1 MIIERMKTQLR
12 QRKEVL
18 SETPFFDGKTIK
30 DCFLDSTIDRLLEC
44 YVQAI
49 KYNEYSLD
57 VIKKAICTIFFHI
70 VSTDNQLLQNFSL
83 SNWCKYKIVGA
94 ESYILKLDV
103 YDVIIFID
111 GNTGRLKELRGKT
124 AILEELNK
132 QEINKVQLQ
141 AKILSKMIRL
151 IWRNRNNG
159 SVLKK
164 SE

>member
-1 MIIERMKTQLR
+1 MKPQLR

-18 SETPFFDGKTIK
+18 FETPFFDGKTIK

-70 VSTDNQLLQNFSL
+70 VSTDDKLLQNFSL

-94 ESYILKLDV
+94 ESHILKLDV
-103 YDVIIFID
+103 YDVVIIFTD
-111 GNTGRLKELRGKT
+111 GNIGRLKKLRGKIT
-124 AILEELNK
+124 ILKELNK
-132 QEINKVQLQ
+132 QKVNKVQLQ
-141 AKILSKMIRL
+141 AKILSKMIRFL
-151 IWRNRNNG
+151 ER
-159 SVLKK
+159 
-164 SE
+164 